1 MNVRNARV
9 EEAVEAFYQPEDFEL
24 QLIRAND
31 RALDRG
37 IHRRCVAACCQ
48 DTDTF
53 HNWTAK
59 VFTRWSLLARSIYSG
74 ERINFKDFRWGVPE
88 KLFFLSDRDFKAAML
103 CSGRKSFK
111 PAQVFDSRGDSTME
125 DRTVLIKMAISTL
138 AGLLFFDFA
147 VFTTMLDLPIFWRNI
162 WLGFCITFFVVA
174 VAGVFVL
181 CGDLNSEHS
190 KPEDAKPKES

>member
-1 MNVRNARV
+1 M
-9 EEAVEAFYQPEDFEL
+9 L
-24 QLIRAND
+24 
-31 RALDRG
+31 
-37 IHRRCVAACCQ
+37 
-48 DTDTF
+48 
-53 HNWTAK
+53 
-59 VFTRWSLLARSIYSG
+59 YSG
-74 ERINFKDFRWGVPE
+74 W
-88 KLFFLSDRDFKAAML
+88 KA
-103 CSGRKSFK
+103 FK
-111 PAQVFDSRGDSTME
+111 PAQVFWLGYDSTME